1 MSLDMM
7 NKGDKEWAFCI
18 LSDAQEHLTEPF
30 FDVKK
35 ANDLINKAKRVLDG
49 RYKSDGFTIEVEE
62 PKRKVIEIKIKPA
75 VYSRKSTPPQDR
87 EYNIIG
93 GNGAVGNLSEIRE
106 FVFSTYGNKAII
118 VGETLEGEKIREE
131 FQ

>member
-18 LSDAQEHLTEPF
+18 LSDAQVYLIEPF
-30 FDVKK
+30 VNVKK

-49 RYKSDGFTIEVEE
+49 RYKSNGFTIEVEK
-62 PKRKVIEIKIKPA
+62 PKRKLIEVKIKPA
-75 VYSRKSTPPQDR
+75 VYSRKSTPPHDR
-87 EYNIIG
+87 EYNIVG

-106 FVFSTYGNKAII
+106 FVFSKYGNKAII